1 MLRRWPPVVGG
12 FVVSKLGRKLILTGT
27 ALLVALGLV
36 VGGSLPANAATYSTI
51 KLSRVGSS
59 PTVAGEFVSFSGT
72 TPTVLRGKTITLQRM
87 DPGQTRWVSVGTGKV
102 TQKGSF
108 ALRGKAAGMG
118 KNQWRAVYSG
128 TNTYKS
134 ATLSTK
140 VSKWLYLDDL
150 EEVDGYGFESIE
162 SVGVGA
168 TTYTRGLVSYQSSG
182 GYETEYNLS
191 YKCTSFVAG
200 IGLNNTS
207 RTGSKAKLSV
217 SLDGVD
223 TTLAKAQGI
232 GAGKAVKLDVTG
244 TFRLALKTS
253 PIVGTSGAVFGNAR
267 VLCSGTP

>member
-1 MLRRWPPVVGG
+1 VVGG

-27 ALLVALGLV
+27 TLLVALGLV

-87 DPGQTRWVSVGTGKV
+87 DPGQSRWVSVGTGKA

-134 ATLSTK
+134 PTLSTK

-150 EEVDGYGFESIE
+150 EEVDGFGFNAIE

-168 TTYTRGLVSYQSSG
+168 TTYTRGLVTYLNSSR
-182 GYETEYNLS
+182 YETEYNLS
-191 YKCTSFVAG
+191 YKCTSLIAG
-200 IGLNNTS
+200 VGLSNTS

-217 SLDGVD
+217 GLDGVD
-223 TTLAKAQGI
+223 VTLAAAQGV
-232 GAGKAVKLDVTG
+232 GTGKAVKLDVTG
-244 TFRLALKTS
+244 TFRLALKFN
-253 PIVGTSGAVFGNAR
+253 PIVGSSAAVFGNAR
-267 VLCSGTP
+267 VLCSGMP

>member
-1 MLRRWPPVVGG
+1 MLRTWPPVVGG

-72 TPTVLRGKTITLQRM
+72 TPAVLRGKTITLQRM

-140 VSKWLYLDDL
+140 VSKWLYLDEL
-150 EEVDGYGFESIE
+150 EKLDWYGFEPID

-168 TTYTRGLVSYQSSG
+168 TTYTRGVATDVTSRS
-182 GYETEYNLS
+182 EVTEYNLS

-200 IGLNNTS
+200 IGLSNAS
-207 RTGSKAKLSV
+207 ATGSKAKLSV
-217 SLDGVD
+217 GLDGVEL
-223 TTLAKAQGI
+223 TLAKSQGV
-232 GAGKAVKLDVTG
+232 GTGRAVKVDVTG
-244 TFRLALKTS
+244 TFRLALKFN
-253 PIVGTSGAVFGNAR
+253 PIVGDSAAVFGNAR